1 MKTADQQK
9 QKDILN
15 GFDNEIDKDRVN
27 KKSTYRQMQT
37 TEKKL

>member
-15 GFDNEIDKDRVN
+15 GFDNEIDRDRVN
-27 KKSTYRQMQT
+27 KKST
-37 TEKKL
+37 